1 MSMDMASYEF
11 DENAGSVEVCA
22 ELETAPSGGLD
33 CSIVA
38 TLTPQNGDKAGEPG
52 NITIML
58 FLTLSEPFDF
68 CSLWYGLQ
76 CDNPSCGDIHKW
88 NRSAR
93 RYFMCTT

>member
-38 TLTPQNGDKAGEPG
+38 TLTPQNGNKAGESGKVPY
-52 NITIML
+52 
-58 FLTLSEPFDF
+58 S
-68 CSLWYGLQ
+68 
-76 CDNPSCGDIHKW
+76 
-88 NRSAR
+88 
-93 RYFMCTT
+93 

>member
-1 MSMDMASYEF
+1 MDMASYEF

-22 ELETAPSGGLD
+22 ELETAPSGGLE

-38 TLTPQNGDKAGEPG
+38 TLTPQNGNKAGEPG
-52 NITIML
+52 NTTIIL

-68 CSLWYGLQ
+68 YSVWYGLQ

-88 NRSAR
+88 NCNAR
-93 RYFMCTT
+93 RYCLCTT